1 MVDISHSSYPKAM
14 RRQCVNLVLLFV
26 PTEMVVGWSWYVSR
40 SFTWQ
45 EWHERAAVDGK
56 SSPTV
61 LFSSLF
67 ANADRGQR
75 LLIFKNGCSKLIM
88 MLTRWNLNELFHF
101 ITSIPKSLSEI
112 GITTKHSGYQT
123 FMMDS
128 VNSPMS
134 VLRDKEHFTLSKNL
148 FYLMLIILVTYYKM
162 HTFQV

>member
-1 MVDISHSSYPKAM
+1 MVDISHPSYPKAIK
-14 RRQCVNLVLLFV
+14 RQCVKPVLLFV
-26 PTEMVVGWSWYVSR
+26 PIEIVVGWSWYVSR
-40 SFTWQ
+40 FFMWQ
-45 EWHERAAVDGK
+45 EWHKREAADRK

-61 LFSSLF
+61 LLSSLF
-67 ANADRGQR
+67 ANADHEQL

-112 GITTKHSGYQT
+112 RITTKHSGYQT

-134 VLRDKEHFTLSKNL
+134 VLRDKEHFTPSKNL
-148 FYLMLIILVTYYKM
+148 IYLMMIILVTY
-162 HTFQV
+162 

>member
-1 MVDISHSSYPKAM
+1 MVDISHSSYPKAI

-26 PTEMVVGWSWYVSR
+26 PIEMAVGWSWYVSR

-45 EWHERAAVDGK
+45 EWHERAAADGK

-67 ANADRGQR
+67 A
-75 LLIFKNGCSKLIM
+75 NGCSKLIM

-112 GITTKHSGYQT
+112 RITTKHSGYQT